1 MYDVIVVGGGPV
13 GSYVAYKLAG
23 MGHDVVV
30 LEQKEKLGGRVC
42 CAGIIS
48 QECVNSFDIDDSVVL
63 RRVSSAKLLR
73 LS

>member
-1 MYDVIVVGGGPV
+1 MYDVIVIGGGPV

-23 MGHDVVV
+23 TGYGVVV

-48 QECVNSFDIDDSVVL
+48 QACVNSFAVDDSVVL
-63 RRVSSAKLLR
+63 NR
-73 LS
+73 